1 MNRALAGSLVGLLAA
16 VSLTACH
23 DDFNRVDITR
33 QPSKIGGD
41 LTKSR
46 LEVPVGMIVKA
57 HLAPL
62 DDDFDVMD
70 ANVTVADGSIL
81 EAAPVV
87 SEADFAFIGL
97 RPGATE
103 ITLRA
108 NGRTVLIIPAVVTEQ
123 RISPDTPGY

>member
-1 MNRALAGSLVGLLAA
+1 MKRWITGSLVCLTLSLGLAA
-16 VSLTACH
+16 CEG
-23 DDFNRVDITR
+23 DFNRVEIKK

-41 LTKSR
+41 ITRSR

-70 ANVTVADGSIL
+70 ATVTVDDDSVL

-97 RPGATE
+97 KPGATE
-103 ITLRA
+103 IVLRA

-123 RISPDTPGY
+123 TISPDTAGF